1 MLVGRRT
8 NASIMWIVVVI
19 LLLALSY
26 IFVRARERQHDIVP
40 TNAPLHA
47 PK

>member
-26 IFVRARERQHDIVP
+26 IFVRARELHHDLVP